1 MNNKAILNKV
11 KELLGMEVKLEQR
24 KLEDGVTVIEADAFE
39 PDNEVMIVTEDEQMI
54 PLPVGEYVMEGG
66 EQVLVVTEEGLISE
80 IKAKEEEVEEEVV
93 EEEAKEEEKEEE
105 MAEES
110 RPIKKTVES
119 IVKETFFTEIENLKK
134 ENAELKAK
142 LETLSSDENTNEEV
156 EETTEEVTEEP
167 QDAVDVESIK
177 AELMDSIKAE
187 LTAKESELA
196 EMKKELDKAKASRE
210 PLEAKEDV
218 VNPEAKTE
226 KVDELGAA
234 ILNILK
240 SSYK

>member
-93 EEEAKEEEKEEE
+93 EEEAKKDEEKEEE

-142 LETLSSDENTNEEV
+142 LETLSSDENTNEETTV
-156 EETTEEVTEEP
+156 ETTNEEVTNEVETTTEEVAEVELSSEEP
-167 QDAVDVESIK
+167 A
-177 AELMDSIKAE
+177 
-187 LTAKESELA
+187 AKPISY
-196 EMKKELDKAKASRE
+196 
-210 PLEAKEDV
+210 
-218 VNPEAKTE
+218 NPENKENTE
-226 KVDELGAA
+226 KFNFAKNRPR
-234 ILNILK
+234 NIMDTVLK
-240 SSYK
+240 RINK

>member
-54 PLPVGEYVMEGG
+54 PLPVGEYIMEGG
-66 EQVLVVTEEGLISE
+66 EEVLVVTEEGLISE

-93 EEEAKEEEKEEE
+93 EEEAKKDYEEKEEE

-156 EETTEEVTEEP
+156 VEETTNEEVT
-167 QDAVDVESIK
+167 
-177 AELMDSIKAE
+177 
-187 LTAKESELA
+187 
-196 EMKKELDKAKASRE
+196 
-210 PLEAKEDV
+210 
-218 VNPEAKTE
+218 N
-226 KVDELGAA
+226 
-234 ILNILK
+234 
-240 SSYK
+240 

>member
-66 EQVLVVTEEGLISE
+66 EEVLVVTEEGLISE
-80 IKAKEEEVEEEVV
+80 IKAKEEEVEEQVV
-93 EEEAKEEEKEEE
+93 EEEAKKDDKEEEE

-134 ENAELKAK
+134 ENAELKSK
-142 LETLSSDENTNEEV
+142 LENLSSDENTNEETTV
-156 EETTEEVTEEP
+156 ETTNEEVTETTEEVAEVELSSEEP
-167 QDAVDVESIK
+167 A
-177 AELMDSIKAE
+177 
-187 LTAKESELA
+187 AKPISY
-196 EMKKELDKAKASRE
+196 
-210 PLEAKEDV
+210 
-218 VNPEAKTE
+218 NPENKENKDKYNFAKNRPRNIMD
-226 KVDELGAA
+226 KVLAR
-234 ILNILK
+234 INK
-240 SSYK
+240 

>member
-1 MNNKAILNKV
+1 MNNRTILNKV

-24 KLEDGVTVIEADAFE
+24 KLEDGVTVIEAESFE
-39 PDNEVMIVTEDEQMI
+39 AGSEVMIVTEDEQMI

-93 EEEAKEEEKEEE
+93 EEEAKKDEEEKEEE
-105 MAEES
+105 MADES

-156 EETTEEVTEEP
+156 EETTNEEVTNEVETTTEVEEVAEVELSSEEP
-167 QDAVDVESIK
+167 A
-177 AELMDSIKAE
+177 
-187 LTAKESELA
+187 AKPISY
-196 EMKKELDKAKASRE
+196 
-210 PLEAKEDV
+210 
-218 VNPEAKTE
+218 NPENEEKTE
-226 KVDELGAA
+226 KFNFAKNRPR
-234 ILNILK
+234 NIMDTVLK
-240 SSYK
+240 RINK

>member
-39 PDNEVMIVTEDEQMI
+39 AGAEVMIVTEDEQMI

-93 EEEAKEEEKEEE
+93 EEEAKKDYEEKEEE

-156 EETTEEVTEEP
+156 VETTNEEVTTEVEEVAEVELSSEEP
-167 QDAVDVESIK
+167 A
-177 AELMDSIKAE
+177 
-187 LTAKESELA
+187 AKPISY
-196 EMKKELDKAKASRE
+196 
-210 PLEAKEDV
+210 
-218 VNPEAKTE
+218 NPENKENTE
-226 KVDELGAA
+226 KFNFAKNRPR
-234 ILNILK
+234 NIMDTVLK
-240 SSYK
+240 RINK

>member
-24 KLEDGVTVIEADAFE
+24 KLEDGVTVIEAESFE
-39 PDNEVMIVTEDEQMI
+39 AGAEVMIVTEDEQMI

-93 EEEAKEEEKEEE
+93 EEEAKKDYEEKEEE

-142 LETLSSDENTNEEV
+142 LETLSSDENTNEEITV
-156 EETTEEVTEEP
+156 ETTNEEVTTETVEVEEVAEVELSSEEP
-167 QDAVDVESIK
+167 A
-177 AELMDSIKAE
+177 
-187 LTAKESELA
+187 AKPISY
-196 EMKKELDKAKASRE
+196 
-210 PLEAKEDV
+210 
-218 VNPEAKTE
+218 NPENKENTE
-226 KVDELGAA
+226 KFNFAKNRPR
-234 ILNILK
+234 NIMDTVLK
-240 SSYK
+240 RINK

>member
-1 MNNKAILNKV
+1 MNNRTILNKV

-24 KLEDGVTVIEADAFE
+24 KLEDGVTVIEADEFA

-93 EEEAKEEEKEEE
+93 EEEAKKDYEEKEEE

-142 LETLSSDENTNEEV
+142 LETLSSDENTNEETTV
-156 EETTEEVTEEP
+156 ETVEEVTNETVEVEEVAEVELSSEEP
-167 QDAVDVESIK
+167 A
-177 AELMDSIKAE
+177 
-187 LTAKESELA
+187 AKPISY
-196 EMKKELDKAKASRE
+196 
-210 PLEAKEDV
+210 
-218 VNPEAKTE
+218 NPENEEKTE
-226 KVDELGAA
+226 KFNFAKNRPR
-234 ILNILK
+234 NIMDTVLK
-240 SSYK
+240 RINK

>member
-66 EQVLVVTEEGLISE
+66 EQVLVVTEEGIISE

-93 EEEAKEEEKEEE
+93 EEEAKKDYEEKEEE
-105 MAEES
+105 MADES

-142 LETLSSDENTNEEV
+142 LETLSSDENTNEETTV
-156 EETTEEVTEEP
+156 ETTNEEVTTTEVEEVAEVELSSEEP
-167 QDAVDVESIK
+167 A
-177 AELMDSIKAE
+177 
-187 LTAKESELA
+187 AKPISY
-196 EMKKELDKAKASRE
+196 
-210 PLEAKEDV
+210 
-218 VNPEAKTE
+218 NPENKENTE
-226 KVDELGAA
+226 KFNFAKNRPR
-234 ILNILK
+234 NIMDTVLK
-240 SSYK
+240 RINK

>member
-39 PDNEVMIVTEDEQMI
+39 AGSEVMIVTEDEQMI

-93 EEEAKEEEKEEE
+93 EEEAKKDYEEKEEE

-156 EETTEEVTEEP
+156 VEETTNEEVTTTEVEEVAEVELSSEEP
-167 QDAVDVESIK
+167 A
-177 AELMDSIKAE
+177 
-187 LTAKESELA
+187 AKPISY
-196 EMKKELDKAKASRE
+196 
-210 PLEAKEDV
+210 
-218 VNPEAKTE
+218 NPENKENTE
-226 KVDELGAA
+226 KFNFAKNRPR
-234 ILNILK
+234 NIMDTVLK
-240 SSYK
+240 RINK

>member
-1 MNNKAILNKV
+1 MNNRTILNKV

-24 KLEDGVTVIEADAFE
+24 KLEDGVTVIEADEFA

-93 EEEAKEEEKEEE
+93 EEEAKKDYEEKEEE

-142 LETLSSDENTNEEV
+142 LETLSSDENTNEETTNEEVTNEV
-156 EETTEEVTEEP
+156 ETEEVAEVELSSEEP
-167 QDAVDVESIK
+167 A
-177 AELMDSIKAE
+177 
-187 LTAKESELA
+187 AKPISY
-196 EMKKELDKAKASRE
+196 
-210 PLEAKEDV
+210 
-218 VNPEAKTE
+218 NPENKENTE
-226 KVDELGAA
+226 KFNFAKNRPR
-234 ILNILK
+234 NIMDTVLK
-240 SSYK
+240 RINK

>member
-39 PDNEVMIVTEDEQMI
+39 AGAEVMIVTEDEQMI

-66 EQVLVVTEEGLISE
+66 EEVLVVTEEGLISE

-93 EEEAKEEEKEEE
+93 EEEAKKDYEEKEEE

-142 LETLSSDENTNEEV
+142 LETLSSDENTNEETTV
-156 EETTEEVTEEP
+156 EATNEEVTTTEVLEEV
-167 QDAVDVESIK
+167 AEVELSS
-177 AELMDSIKAE
+177 AEPA
-187 LTAKESELA
+187 AKPISY
-196 EMKKELDKAKASRE
+196 
-210 PLEAKEDV
+210 
-218 VNPEAKTE
+218 NPENKENKDKYNFAKNRPRNIMD
-226 KVDELGAA
+226 KVLAR
-234 ILNILK
+234 INK
-240 SSYK
+240 

>member
-1 MNNKAILNKV
+1 MNNRTILNKV

-24 KLEDGVTVIEADAFE
+24 KLEDGVTVIEAESFE
-39 PDNEVMIVTEDEQMI
+39 AGSEVMIVTEDEQMI

-93 EEEAKEEEKEEE
+93 EEEAKKDYEEKEEE

-142 LETLSSDENTNEEV
+142 LETLSSDENTNEETTV
-156 EETTEEVTEEP
+156 ETTNEEVTNEVETTTETVEEVAEVELSSEEP
-167 QDAVDVESIK
+167 A
-177 AELMDSIKAE
+177 
-187 LTAKESELA
+187 AKPISY
-196 EMKKELDKAKASRE
+196 
-210 PLEAKEDV
+210 
-218 VNPEAKTE
+218 NPENKENTE
-226 KVDELGAA
+226 KFNFAKNRPR
-234 ILNILK
+234 NIMDTVLK
-240 SSYK
+240 RINK

>member
-1 MNNKAILNKV
+1 MNNRTILNKV

-66 EQVLVVTEEGLISE
+66 EEVLVVTEEGLISE

-93 EEEAKEEEKEEE
+93 EEEAKKDYEEKEEE

-142 LETLSSDENTNEEV
+142 LETLSSDENTNEETTV
-156 EETTEEVTEEP
+156 ETTEEVTNETVEEVAEVELSSEEP
-167 QDAVDVESIK
+167 A
-177 AELMDSIKAE
+177 
-187 LTAKESELA
+187 AKPISY
-196 EMKKELDKAKASRE
+196 
-210 PLEAKEDV
+210 
-218 VNPEAKTE
+218 NPEKEENKDKYNFAKNRPRSIMD
-226 KVDELGAA
+226 KVLAR
-234 ILNILK
+234 INK
-240 SSYK
+240 

>member
-39 PDNEVMIVTEDEQMI
+39 SGAEVMIVTEDEQMI

-66 EQVLVVTEEGLISE
+66 EEVLVVTEEGLISE

-93 EEEAKEEEKEEE
+93 EEEAKKDYEEKEEE

-156 EETTEEVTEEP
+156 VEATNEEVTNKTVEVEEVAEVELSSEEP
-167 QDAVDVESIK
+167 A
-177 AELMDSIKAE
+177 
-187 LTAKESELA
+187 AKPISY
-196 EMKKELDKAKASRE
+196 
-210 PLEAKEDV
+210 
-218 VNPEAKTE
+218 NPEKQRKHGE
-226 KVDELGAA
+226 
-234 ILNILK
+234 I
-240 SSYK
+240 

>member
-1 MNNKAILNKV
+1 MNNRTILNKV

-24 KLEDGVTVIEADAFE
+24 KLEDGVTVIEAESFE
-39 PDNEVMIVTEDEQMI
+39 AGSEVMIVTEDEQMI

-93 EEEAKEEEKEEE
+93 EEEAKKDEEEKEEE
-105 MAEES
+105 MADES

-142 LETLSSDENTNEEV
+142 LETLSSDENTNEE
-156 EETTEEVTEEP
+156 TTNEEVTTETVNETKVEEVAEVELSSEEP
-167 QDAVDVESIK
+167 A
-177 AELMDSIKAE
+177 
-187 LTAKESELA
+187 AKPISY
-196 EMKKELDKAKASRE
+196 
-210 PLEAKEDV
+210 
-218 VNPEAKTE
+218 NPENEEKTE
-226 KVDELGAA
+226 KFNFAKNRPR
-234 ILNILK
+234 NIMDTVLK
-240 SSYK
+240 RINK

>member
-39 PDNEVMIVTEDEQMI
+39 AGAEVMIVTEDEQMI

-66 EQVLVVTEEGLISE
+66 EEVLVVTEEGLISE

-93 EEEAKEEEKEEE
+93 EEEAKKDYEEKEEE

-142 LETLSSDENTNEEV
+142 LETLSSDENTNEETTV
-156 EETTEEVTEEP
+156 EATNEEVTTTEVEEVAEVELSSEEP
-167 QDAVDVESIK
+167 A
-177 AELMDSIKAE
+177 
-187 LTAKESELA
+187 AKPISY
-196 EMKKELDKAKASRE
+196 
-210 PLEAKEDV
+210 
-218 VNPEAKTE
+218 NPENKENKDKYNFAKNRPRNIMD
-226 KVDELGAA
+226 KVLAR
-234 ILNILK
+234 INK
-240 SSYK
+240 

>member
-24 KLEDGVTVIEADAFE
+24 KLEDGVTVIEAEAFE
-39 PDNEVMIVTEDEQMI
+39 AGAEVMIVTEDEQMI

-80 IKAKEEEVEEEVV
+80 IKAKEAKEEEVEEEVV
-93 EEEAKEEEKEEE
+93 EEEAKKDYEEKEEE

-142 LETLSSDENTNEEV
+142 LETLSSDENTNEETTV
-156 EETTEEVTEEP
+156 EATNEDVTNEVETETTEVVEEVAEVELSSEEP
-167 QDAVDVESIK
+167 A
-177 AELMDSIKAE
+177 
-187 LTAKESELA
+187 AKPISF
-196 EMKKELDKAKASRE
+196 
-210 PLEAKEDV
+210 
-218 VNPEAKTE
+218 NPENKEKTDKYNFAKNRPRNIMD
-226 KVDELGAA
+226 KVLAR
-234 ILNILK
+234 INK
-240 SSYK
+240 

>member
-66 EQVLVVTEEGLISE
+66 EEVLVVTEEGLISE

-93 EEEAKEEEKEEE
+93 EEEAKKDEEKEEE

-156 EETTEEVTEEP
+156 EETTNEVETTKVEEVAEVELSSEEP
-167 QDAVDVESIK
+167 A
-177 AELMDSIKAE
+177 
-187 LTAKESELA
+187 AKPISY
-196 EMKKELDKAKASRE
+196 
-210 PLEAKEDV
+210 
-218 VNPEAKTE
+218 NPENKENTE
-226 KVDELGAA
+226 KFNFAKNRPR
-234 ILNILK
+234 NIMDTVLK
-240 SSYK
+240 RINK

>member
-1 MNNKAILNKV
+1 MNNRTILNKV

-24 KLEDGVTVIEADAFE
+24 KLEDGVTVIEAESFE
-39 PDNEVMIVTEDEQMI
+39 AGAEVMIVTEDEQMI

-93 EEEAKEEEKEEE
+93 EEEAKKDYEEKEEE

-156 EETTEEVTEEP
+156 EVTNEVETTEVEEVAEVELSSEEP
-167 QDAVDVESIK
+167 A
-177 AELMDSIKAE
+177 
-187 LTAKESELA
+187 AKPISY
-196 EMKKELDKAKASRE
+196 
-210 PLEAKEDV
+210 
-218 VNPEAKTE
+218 NPENEEKTE
-226 KVDELGAA
+226 KFNFAKNRPR
-234 ILNILK
+234 NIMDTVLK
-240 SSYK
+240 RINK

>member
-66 EQVLVVTEEGLISE
+66 EEVLVVTEEGLISE
-80 IKAKEEEVEEEVV
+80 IKAKEAKEEVEEEVV
-93 EEEAKEEEKEEE
+93 EEEAKKDEEKEEE

-156 EETTEEVTEEP
+156 EETTNEEVTTTEVEEVAEVELSSEEP
-167 QDAVDVESIK
+167 A
-177 AELMDSIKAE
+177 
-187 LTAKESELA
+187 AKPISY
-196 EMKKELDKAKASRE
+196 
-210 PLEAKEDV
+210 
-218 VNPEAKTE
+218 NPENKENTE
-226 KVDELGAA
+226 KFNFAKNRPR
-234 ILNILK
+234 NIMDTVLK
-240 SSYK
+240 RINK

>member
-66 EQVLVVTEEGLISE
+66 EEVLVVTEEGLISE

-93 EEEAKEEEKEEE
+93 EEEAKKDDKEEEE

-134 ENAELKAK
+134 ENAELKGK
-142 LETLSSDENTNEEV
+142 LEALTSYENTNEETTV
-156 EETTEEVTEEP
+156 ETTNEEVTTTEVEEVAEVELSSEEP
-167 QDAVDVESIK
+167 A
-177 AELMDSIKAE
+177 
-187 LTAKESELA
+187 AKPISY
-196 EMKKELDKAKASRE
+196 
-210 PLEAKEDV
+210 
-218 VNPEAKTE
+218 NPENKENTE
-226 KVDELGAA
+226 KFNFAKNRPR
-234 ILNILK
+234 NIMDTVLK
-240 SSYK
+240 RINK

>member
-1 MNNKAILNKV
+1 MNNRTILNKV

-24 KLEDGVTVIEADAFE
+24 KLEDGVTVIEADEFA

-93 EEEAKEEEKEEE
+93 EEEAKKDYEEKEEE
-105 MAEES
+105 MTEET

-156 EETTEEVTEEP
+156 EETTEEVTNETTEVEEVAEVELSSEEP
-167 QDAVDVESIK
+167 A
-177 AELMDSIKAE
+177 
-187 LTAKESELA
+187 AKPISY
-196 EMKKELDKAKASRE
+196 
-210 PLEAKEDV
+210 
-218 VNPEAKTE
+218 NPENEEKTE
-226 KVDELGAA
+226 KFNFAKNRPR
-234 ILNILK
+234 NIMDTVLK
-240 SSYK
+240 RINK

>member
-1 MNNKAILNKV
+1 MNNRTILNKV

-24 KLEDGVTVIEADAFE
+24 KLEDGVTVIEAESFE
-39 PDNEVMIVTEDEQMI
+39 AGSEVMIVTEDEQMI

-66 EQVLVVTEEGLISE
+66 EEVLVVTEEGLISE

-93 EEEAKEEEKEEE
+93 EEEAKKDYEEKEEE

-156 EETTEEVTEEP
+156 EVTNEVETTETVEEVAEVELSSEEP
-167 QDAVDVESIK
+167 A
-177 AELMDSIKAE
+177 
-187 LTAKESELA
+187 AKPISY
-196 EMKKELDKAKASRE
+196 
-210 PLEAKEDV
+210 
-218 VNPEAKTE
+218 NPENKENTE
-226 KVDELGAA
+226 KFNFAKNRPR
-234 ILNILK
+234 NIMDTVLK
-240 SSYK
+240 RINK

>member
-80 IKAKEEEVEEEVV
+80 IKAKEAEEEEEVV
-93 EEEAKEEEKEEE
+93 EEEAKEEKEEE

-142 LETLSSDENTNEEV
+142 LETLSSDENTNQEVV
-156 EETTEEVTEEP
+156 EETTNEEVTTETTEVEEVAEVELSSEEP
-167 QDAVDVESIK
+167 A
-177 AELMDSIKAE
+177 
-187 LTAKESELA
+187 AKPISY
-196 EMKKELDKAKASRE
+196 
-210 PLEAKEDV
+210 
-218 VNPEAKTE
+218 NPENKENTE
-226 KVDELGAA
+226 KFNFAKNRPR
-234 ILNILK
+234 NIMDTVLK
-240 SSYK
+240 RINK

>member
-93 EEEAKEEEKEEE
+93 EEEAKKDYEEKEEE

-156 EETTEEVTEEP
+156 VEETTVETTNEEVTTTEVEEVAEVELSSEEP
-167 QDAVDVESIK
+167 A
-177 AELMDSIKAE
+177 
-187 LTAKESELA
+187 AKPISY
-196 EMKKELDKAKASRE
+196 
-210 PLEAKEDV
+210 
-218 VNPEAKTE
+218 NPENKENTE
-226 KVDELGAA
+226 KFNFAKNRPR
-234 ILNILK
+234 NIMDTVLK
-240 SSYK
+240 RINK

>member
-1 MNNKAILNKV
+1 MNNRTILNKV

-24 KLEDGVTVIEADAFE
+24 KLEDGVTVIEADEFA

-66 EQVLVVTEEGLISE
+66 EEVLVVTEEGLISE

-93 EEEAKEEEKEEE
+93 EEEAKKDYEEKEEE

-156 EETTEEVTEEP
+156 EVTNETVEVEEVAEVELSSEEP
-167 QDAVDVESIK
+167 A
-177 AELMDSIKAE
+177 
-187 LTAKESELA
+187 AKPISY
-196 EMKKELDKAKASRE
+196 
-210 PLEAKEDV
+210 
-218 VNPEAKTE
+218 NPENKENTE
-226 KVDELGAA
+226 KFNFAKNRPR
-234 ILNILK
+234 NIMDTVLK
-240 SSYK
+240 RINK